1 MKKNK
6 YKELTSNTLL
16 FSLSTFGAK
25 FISFILLP
33 LYTYIL
39 TTEEYGTAELI
50 TTTVAILLPVLTINI
65 QDAVLRFCLD
75 KHSDSDDVLNVA
87 IDIVIAST
95 VILGILLV
103 FLSLFNFTSLN
114 NLHIFFIFIIYV
126 ANAFYNVISV
136 YLQAVNKVV
145 IFAIGGILNTLITC
159 ILNIVLLV
167 GVKLGLTGYLIS
179 YVGGTIV
186 AIIYM
191 VFSSK
196 LYERKIFT
204 VINWSLGRDLIKYSA
219 PLVFNSLAWWIN
231 TASDRY
237 ILTIFCG
244 ASITGIYSVA
254 YKIPTILSTIQSVF
268 YNAWSISAIKE
279 FDKDDGDGFISKVF
293 ILYIALSISCCSLLL
308 ILNIP
313 IAKILYSKDFFAAW
327 KYVPFLLYGA
337 VFNGLAL
344 FEGCLFSAVKK
355 TKTISVTTIIGAA
368 VNTGLNFGL
377 IPIIGATGAAIAT
390 MIGYVVIFSSRLL
403 MLKSIVNLHVKW
415 KKTLIC
421 FVVLLIQSVAATFV
435 DKTLI
440 QILVQIFFTGLIFIL
455 LRKDI
460 QYIFD
465 LALKKI
471 KRKFNP

>member
-6 YKELTSNTLL
+6 YNELTSNTLL

-75 KHSDSDDVLNVA
+75 RHSDSDDVLNVA

-204 VINWSLGRDLIKYSA
+204 VINWPLGRDLIKYSA

-327 KYVPFLLYGA
+327 EYVPFLLYGA

-415 KKTLIC
+415 KKALIC
-421 FVVLLIQSVAATFV
+421 FVVLLIQSVVATFV
-435 DKTLI
+435 DKILI
-440 QILVQIFFTGLIFIL
+440 QILVQIFFTGLFFIL

>member
-16 FSLSTFGAK
+16 FSISTFGAK

-50 TTTVAILLPVLTINI
+50 TTTVSILLPVLTINI

-75 KHSDSDDVLNVA
+75 KKSNSDDVLKVA
-87 IDIVIAST
+87 VDIVVAST
-95 VILGILLV
+95 AILGISLV
-103 FLSLFNFTSLN
+103 FLSLLNFTAFN
-114 NLHIFFIFIIYV
+114 KLHLFFIFVIYA

-136 YLQAVNKVV
+136 YLQAQNNVF

-159 ILNIVLLV
+159 ILNIVLLLEAR
-167 GVKLGLTGYLIS
+167 LGLTGYLIS

-186 AIIYM
+186 SIIYM
-191 VFSSK
+191 IFSSK
-196 LYERKIFT
+196 LYKRKFFMTID
-204 VINWSLGRDLIKYSA
+204 WRLGRELIRYSA

-237 ILTIFCG
+237 ILVFFCG
-244 ASITGIYSVA
+244 NSITGIYSVA

-279 FDKDDGDGFISKVF
+279 FDKEDSDGFISKVF
-293 ILYIALSISCCSLLL
+293 ILYMILSISCCSLLL

-313 IAKILYSKDFFAAW
+313 IAKILYSKDFFTAW
-327 KYVPFLLYGA
+327 KYVPFLLFGA

-355 TKTISVTTIIGAA
+355 TRTISVTTIIGAV
-368 VNTGLNFGL
+368 VNTGLNLWL
-377 IPIIGATGAAIAT
+377 IPTIGATGAAIAT
-390 MIGYVVIFSSRLL
+390 MMGYVVIFSSRLL
-403 MLKSIVNLHVKW
+403 MLRNIVNLHVKW
-415 KKTLIC
+415 KKLLVC
-421 FVVLLIQSVAATFV
+421 FALLLMQSVVATLV
-435 DKTLI
+435 ATILI
-440 QILVQIFFTGLIFIL
+440 QIVAQFIL
-455 LRKDI
+455 LSFIIILSKKDMKC
-460 QYIFD
+460 IFEF
-465 LALKKI
+465 ALKKI
-471 KRKFNP
+471 KRRCSA